1 MTGTVVNLLSW
12 ADELSSGFFRSGPA
26 LLSSTKILQIHNS
39 DDRLHQQN
47 RKIMNPEAAQNRH
60 ESAKNNDLPVSDDC
74 FSQITKNEKAN
85 HLEYLKNFR

>member
-1 MTGTVVNLLSW
+1 MATETLMAPTTAINDPQSYSL
-12 ADELSSGFFRSGPA
+12 ASSV
-26 LLSSTKILQIHNS
+26 I

-47 RKIMNPEAAQNRH
+47 RKIMNPEAAKNRH
-60 ESAKNNDLPVSDDC
+60 ESTKNNDLTVSDDC

>member
-1 MTGTVVNLLSW
+1 MATETLMAPTTAINDPQSYSF
-12 ADELSSGFFRSGPA
+12 ASSV
-26 LLSSTKILQIHNS
+26 I

-47 RKIMNPEAAQNRH
+47 KMMNPESGRQ
-60 ESAKNNDLPVSDDC
+60 SSKNELPSDDC